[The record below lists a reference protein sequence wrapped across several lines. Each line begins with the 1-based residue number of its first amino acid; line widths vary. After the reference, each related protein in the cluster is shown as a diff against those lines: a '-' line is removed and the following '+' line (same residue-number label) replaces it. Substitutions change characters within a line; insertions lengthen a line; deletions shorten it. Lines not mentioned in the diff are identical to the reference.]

1 MVKVLNIAL
10 YIIFILIPALYF
22 IWLLKHEHLIFKTF
36 VVVMAI
42 LSTIGILLKFNFK
55 PYNHIFTMFI
65 LVCQFL
71 TMYIY
76 ILFIC
81 VYLYRFS
88 FKFVKRRPYRFGNIV
103 ATMIAITLT
112 ISGFHSHYN
121 KKEVIYHVTVP
132 KTSSVSQ
139 LKICLV
145 SDLHL
150 SSGTYMRQVRK
161 LVKTVNDKKL

>member
-1 MVKVLNIAL
+1 MVKILNIAL

-81 VYLYRFS
+81 LNCKMKLELRNWDKGACPFIPIRAAAGPYFQFLY
-88 FKFVKRRPYRFGNIV
+88 
-103 ATMIAITLT
+103 
-112 ISGFHSHYN
+112 
-121 KKEVIYHVTVP
+121 KKSP
-132 KTSSVSQ
+132 
-139 LKICLV
+139 
-145 SDLHL
+145 
-150 SSGTYMRQVRK
+150 
-161 LVKTVNDKKL
+161 

>member
-1 MVKVLNIAL
+1 MVKILNIAL

-22 IWLLKHEHLIFKTF
+22 IWLLKHEHLILKTF

-76 ILFIC
+76 
-81 VYLYRFS
+81 S
-88 FKFVKRRPYRFGNIV
+88 FY
-103 ATMIAITLT
+103 MCL
-112 ISGFHSHYN
+112 
-121 KKEVIYHVTVP
+121 
-132 KTSSVSQ
+132 SVSF
-139 LKICLV
+139 LL
-145 SDLHL
+145 
-150 SSGTYMRQVRK
+150 
-161 LVKTVNDKKL
+161 